1 MTTNENTTA
10 IVAQTNIDTNESR
23 IDDRPFGIP
32 EEAYLLGEDDWGN
45 QLWAFK
51 ENVGGIIKY
60 GFQVVEKDSETE
72 CVVMVSEPL
81 YKTREQLIRAKGF
94 DFILNTALDFARKDI
109 PNVRQ
114 KFNEVVGKFTSLKM
128 NERCSIK
135 QVYDSLREYVL
146 KHQEDEDA
154 IKIDTV
160 GQDQYANIPTK
171 GTFDTIINDLDCG
184 WKPLE
189 VKKTLKRLKLLRIT
203 AGRPYDY
210 ADYDDEGE
218 QYRAISLRLKKKETT
233 ENADQDV

>member
-1 MTTNENTTA
+1 MDSAAFILAVDNICKEKNISQDVVFEGMELALTTA
-10 IVAQTNIDTNESR
+10 YKKNFNSQTNVRVDIDRVSGEIRVFSILKVVDTLEEDY
-23 IDDRPFGIP
+23 DDD
-32 EEAYLLGEDDWGN
+32 EDDE
-45 QLWAFK
+45 F
-51 ENVGGIIKY
+51 
-60 GFQVVEKDSETE
+60 FDDETE
-72 CVVMVSEPL
+72 EGEVIEL
-81 YKTREQLIRAKGF
+81 EEKEKEKKIIEEK
-94 DFILNTALDFARKDI
+94 ILL
-109 PNVRQ
+109 
-114 KFNEVVGKFTSLKM
+114 
-128 NERCSIK
+128 
-135 QVYDSLREYVL
+135 
-146 KHQEDEDA
+146 EDA